1 MPYGNEQGC
10 SGQPQISVSP
20 WKVTSGQAALDFQ
33 QDKAAEPCGFQWCK
47 RSLGAPTVIAR
58 WGSTTEELCSPP
70 SCLIGKPVRSV
81 KSGTLLVYLVV
92 SQSSLL
98 VSLRRWPGVLF
109 QLSAAS
115 GAESLLPSLLTL
127 LLALGVRGSG
137 VGSVKLWLTNTQ
149 RPSDS

>member
-1 MPYGNEQGC
+1 MWVPVMQEESWSSNCDSQMR
-10 SGQPQISVSP
+10 IHHRR
-20 WKVTSGQAALDFQ
+20 ALQ
-33 QDKAAEPCGFQWCK
+33 
-47 RSLGAPTVIAR
+47 
-58 WGSTTEELCSPP
+58 SPP

-109 QLSAAS
+109 QLSAAF
-115 GAESLLPSLLTL
+115 GAESLLSSLLTL